1 MNTNEFR
8 ADRSYSERLPRVP
21 HGYYLS
27 DRNTMDI
34 RVDEPAASAVR
45 TIFKL
50 YIGGWGYKKIA
61 EYMNELDSPAPGTA
75 NSDSLCKKAGR
86 STKWSI
92 SSIESILKMD
102 FYVGTLRGTA
112 GYAREQAGPV
122 IADHHEPIVDYRTF
136 MLVKSLLQKR
146 SELHYRGQK
155 KYEHLYSG
163 FLFCGDCG
171 APMFAVSRR
180 DLAPAYTCGTYHR
193 CGTRGCSAHHTRTD
207 RLNRLFMN
215 SLRHEWEQSQSG
227 VERTRAFLTASEDRI
242 RAADTAVENL
252 LDKRNTAKL
261 ELKRLMLQ
269 NIRSEQEQDPG
280 AGDAIRET
288 IDSLTQA
295 AAARVS
301 QLGKQLNQNYAQRN
315 AWIRIRRAAQTTLD
329 VFEAAVQKRAPS
341 REDLGLLLDRILVF
355 ENRIE
360 IRLKP
365 DVEAFLSGVVGP
377 ETRLQDLTFSGKPQE
392 AALYA

>member
-8 ADRSYSERLPRVP
+8 ADRSYSERLPKVP

-155 KYEHLYSG
+155 KYEHLYSE

-193 CGTRGCSAHHTRTD
+193 CGTRFPIGKTAQPELCAEE
-207 RLNRLFMN
+207 RLDPNPA
-215 SLRHEWEQSQSG
+215 SG
-227 VERTRAFLTASEDRI
+227 ADDPGRFRGGRPEARAVQGGSRAF
-242 RAADTAVENL
+242 
-252 LDKRNTAKL
+252 
-261 ELKRLMLQ
+261 
-269 NIRSEQEQDPG
+269 
-280 AGDAIRET
+280 AGS
-288 IDSLTQA
+288 DS
-295 AAARVS
+295 
-301 QLGKQLNQNYAQRN
+301 G
-315 AWIRIRRAAQTTLD
+315 
-329 VFEAAVQKRAPS
+329 F
-341 REDLGLLLDRILVF
+341 
-355 ENRIE
+355 
-360 IRLKP
+360 
-365 DVEAFLSGVVGP
+365 
-377 ETRLQDLTFSGKPQE
+377 
-392 AALYA
+392 